1 MRTLGLILLIAFI
14 YIIQQ
19 WHSNIVHYIPSTL
32 FVNLIT
38 GSLYLLTI
46 FLQFLLLPTS
56 VSSTT
61 ALISL
66 SLRVLF
72 WITQISK
79 LLQYFSDWH
88 MVAQTVKNLPSTQ
101 EIWVLSLCWED
112 PWRKKWQPTPVFLPG
127 EFHRQR
133 NLVDYSQWGHK
144 ESDTTEQLKLF
155 HVTHTFRS
163 IHAVANGRISSS
175 LWLNSSLLHK
185 NKLQH
190 LYPLTRQLTLRLFP
204 CLDCIINNAAMKMG
218 E

>member
-112 PWRKKWQPTPVFLPG
+112 PLKEEMATHSSILAWRIPQTEESGGLQRMGSQRVGHDWAIKTISCNTYLQVHPCCCKW
-127 EFHRQR
+127 
-133 NLVDYSQWGHK
+133 
-144 ESDTTEQLKLF
+144 
-155 HVTHTFRS
+155 
-163 IHAVANGRISSS
+163 
-175 LWLNSSLLHK
+175 
-185 NKLQH
+185 
-190 LYPLTRQLTLRLFP
+190 
-204 CLDCIINNAAMKMG
+204 
-218 E
+218 